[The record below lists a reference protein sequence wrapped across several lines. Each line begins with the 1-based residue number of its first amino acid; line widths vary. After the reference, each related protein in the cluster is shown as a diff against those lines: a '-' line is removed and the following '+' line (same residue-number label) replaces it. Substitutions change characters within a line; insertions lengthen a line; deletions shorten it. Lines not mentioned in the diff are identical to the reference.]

1 MNKKYK
7 AIVSVIAG
15 ATILA
20 GVILPVAMSEQTK
33 VYAKWFNKTGSQEYR
48 EEDKAV
54 TELYESQPKD
64 QKDDKIP
71 AEVIVSTKDGKTERV
86 VIQSE
91 QAAVIAVAIDKA
103 VTEALQEAVG
113 KGDKVWLLDPV
124 KVIQNNAATYGFDAD
139 HDSFTLV
146 SEVYKSEK
154 SGTGEASVLVK
165 HGDKYYLVRLTQ
177 PTGSGATKIWQISS
191 IKEVKVK
198 TSVENSKDNKVDIGP
213 GVEGL
218 DYDKVVR
225 WQQNVDAGRELW
237 RLDPL
242 KVAKMEG
249 KSYGFNDNDTY
260 TIIRKL
266 NSSTIA
272 RHGQIDIEVNHDGK
286 LYTMILVRP
295 FGGGDAIWTTYKVIG
310 QKPPVTT
317 PAPTPTEIVLFQVFD
332 KFYGWKW
339 QKGSYPKDMAFATV
353 VDYEGQLKND
363 NRIPEAALLKLK
375 DVDFSKKV
383 ALVAYLGSS
392 SGGYGIGVEKVTM
405 SGNNMTVLV
414 RTKSPRPGD
423 MVTMML
429 TYPSDFVL
437 IDRNVV
443 DIWGG
448 VNVTFVDQQGQ
459 VLSKNKL
466 TITHR

>member
-1 MNKKYK
+1 MNIKYK
-7 AIVSVIAG
+7 AIISVVAG

-20 GVILPVAMSEQTK
+20 GVILPVAMPEQTK
-33 VYAKWFNKTGSQEYR
+33 VYAKWFNRTSSS
-48 EEDKAV
+48 DKIEAENAV
-54 TELYESQPKD
+54 TVLSDSQPEE
-64 QKDDKIP
+64 QKDEIP
-71 AEVIVSTKDGKTERV
+71 AEVIVDTKDGQTERV

-91 QAAVIAVAIDKA
+91 QAVSVVVAIDKA

-124 KVIQNNAATYGFDAD
+124 KVVQNNAANYGFDAERD
-139 HDSFTLV
+139 TFTLV
-146 SEVYKSEK
+146 SQVYKSEK
-154 SGTGEASVLVK
+154 SGTGGASVLVK
-165 HGDKYYLVRLTQ
+165 HSNKYYLVKLTQ
-177 PTGSGATKIWQISS
+177 PTGSGVNKIWQVSS
-191 IKEVKVK
+191 IKEVRVITTVDKG
-198 TSVENSKDNKVDIGP
+198 KDNKVDVGP

-218 DYDKVVR
+218 DYDKVVK

-249 KSYGFNDNDTY
+249 RNYGFSDNDSY

-266 NSSTIA
+266 NSSAIA
-272 RHGQIDIEVNHDGK
+272 RHGQIDVEVNHDDK
-286 LYTMILVRP
+286 LYTMIIVRP

-310 QKPPVTT
+310 KKPPVIT
-317 PAPTPTEIVLFQVFD
+317 PAPNPAEKVLFQTD
-332 KFYGWKW
+332 KFVDWKW

-363 NRIPEAALLKLK
+363 HRIPEAALLKLK

-383 ALVAYLGSS
+383 ALFAYLGSS
-392 SGGYGIGVEKVTM
+392 SGGHGIGIEKVTM
-405 SGNNMTVLV
+405 SGNTMTVQV
-414 RTKSPRPGD
+414 RAKSPRPGD

-429 TYPSDFVL
+429 TYPSDFIL
-437 IDRNVV
+437 IDRNIV
-443 DIWGG
+443 DVWGG

-466 TITHR
+466 TITHH

>member
-7 AIVSVIAG
+7 TIVSAIAG
-15 ATILA
+15 ATVFV
-20 GVILPVAMSEQTK
+20 GVILPVAMPEQTK
-33 VYAKWFNKTGSQEYR
+33 AFAKWVNKPSQEQR
-48 EEDKAV
+48 DADKMV
-54 TELYESQPKD
+54 TELHETQPDD

-71 AEVIVSTKDGKTERV
+71 AEVLVSTKDGQTERV

-91 QAAVIAVAIDKA
+91 QADVVEVAIDKA
-103 VTEALQEAVG
+103 ITEALQEAVG
-113 KGDKVWLLDPV
+113 KGDKMWLLDPV
-124 KVIQNNAATYGFDAD
+124 KVVQNNAATFGFDAEND
-139 HDSFTLV
+139 TFTLV

-154 SGTGEASVLVK
+154 SGTGAASVLVK

-177 PTGSGATKIWQISS
+177 PTGSGATKIWQVSS
-191 IKEVKVK
+191 IKEIRVI
-198 TSVENSKDNKVDIGP
+198 TSVVKSNDNKIDIGP

-218 DYDKVVR
+218 DYEQVVK
-225 WQQNVDAGRELW
+225 WQQNVDAGREIW

-242 KVAKMEG
+242 KVAKTEG

-260 TIIRKL
+260 TVIRKL

-272 RHGQIDIEVNHDGK
+272 RHGQIDIEVNHDDK
-286 LYTMILVRP
+286 LYTMIIVRP

-310 QKPPVTT
+310 QNPPVTT
-317 PAPTPTEIVLFQVFD
+317 PAPAPNERVLFQVFD

-353 VDYEGQLKND
+353 IDYEGQLKND

-383 ALVAYLGSS
+383 ALFAYLGSLP
-392 SGGYGIGVEKVTM
+392 GGYGIGIEKVTL

-429 TYPSDFVL
+429 SYPSDFVL
-437 IDRNVV
+437 IDRNIV

-448 VNVTFVDQQGQ
+448 INVTFVDQQGQ